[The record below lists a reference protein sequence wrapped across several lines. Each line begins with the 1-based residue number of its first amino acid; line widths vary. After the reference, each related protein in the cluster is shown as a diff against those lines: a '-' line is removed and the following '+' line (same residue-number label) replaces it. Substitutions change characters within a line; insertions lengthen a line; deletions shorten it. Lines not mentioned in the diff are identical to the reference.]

1 MTLFLAAICIIGYS
15 IGARRFGGVYVA
27 MFEMDEKG
35 VLHAQMSS
43 QVKKQQVISAIA
55 ALAGVAANEP
65 GPVASAILA
74 STFTA
79 WKSDF
84 PKVRKVKAV
93 RRRDLIKV
101 NELLTKNRIFVEEPE
116 DYEFV
121 LDYIRRHCPSIKSS
135 NKKYST

>member
-1 MTLFLAAICIIGYS
+1 
-15 IGARRFGGVYVA
+15 
-27 MFEMDEKG
+27 
-35 VLHAQMSS
+35 MSS

-55 ALAGVAANEP
+55 ALAGVTANEP

-101 NELLTKNRIFVEEPE
+101 NELLTKNRIYVENDE

-121 LDYIRRHCPSIKSS
+121 LDFIYQRCTRV
-135 NKKYST
+135 NK